1 MVMSN
6 VLFLSCI
13 QEIVNKKKLPPK
25 RQLSMAALV
34 HLREGTFVSTA
45 GRTYPI
51 FRKISKFRASSDTV
65 VSVAFSFI
73 INVAADCAFV
83 LIHNLSLLID
93 VLINNTY

>member
-6 VLFLSCI
+6 VLILSCI
-13 QEIVNKKKLPPK
+13 QEIINKKKAAAEATAF
-25 RQLSMAALV
+25 MAALV

-51 FRKISKFRASSDTV
+51 FRKISKLRASSDTV